1 MIESIASA
9 EHRLGMPAEQFLRD
23 YWQRKPLLIRGAFA
37 NLSCPITPEDLAG
50 LACEEFALSRI
61 VIHDAKRD
69 RWTLENGPFEES
81 RFASLPKR
89 DWTLLVQDVD
99 KWDVDVGTVL
109 DAFAFLPSWRIDDI
123 MVSYAVD
130 GGSVGA
136 HVDQYDVFLLQ
147 AQGKR
152 RWRIDSKAD
161 PSTEFRDDAELRL
174 LREFNLD
181 YDWLLEPGDMLYLP
195 PGVPHHGV
203 AEGDCLTFSIGMRAP
218 AVSELIVDFAES
230 LAEDLAE
237 EVRYRDAGIGVA
249 SEAGEID
256 ASALARVREALT
268 TLSDLD
274 DASLAAWFPRFITRY
289 RAANTP
295 APRPKPLTAAQ
306 WQRDRESGSNLQ
318 RNPWA
323 RLAWVAHDDGA
334 TLYVC
339 GEAFPCTAAIARQLC
354 DRQAVSAIDIAKLNL
369 QDANLVLELINAG
382 MLGLQKPRASRSR
395 R

>member
-1 MIESIASA
+1 MIEITASA
-9 EHRLGMPAEQFLRD
+9 EHRLGMPAAQFLRE

-37 NLSCPITPEDLAG
+37 DLGCPITPEDLAG

-69 RWTLENGPFEES
+69 RWALESGPFEET

-99 KWDVDVGTVL
+99 KWDADVGAL
-109 DAFAFLPSWRIDDI
+109 LAAFDFLPTWRIDDI

-147 AQGKR
+147 AQGNR
-152 RWRIDSKAD
+152 RWKIDTTAD

-174 LREFNLD
+174 LREFNPD
-181 YDWLLEPGDMLYLP
+181 HDWLLEPGDMLYLP
-195 PGVPHHGV
+195 PGIPHHGV

-218 AVSELIVDFAES
+218 SVSDLIVDFAES
-230 LAEDLAE
+230 LAEGIPE
-237 EVRYRDAGIGVA
+237 EWRYRDAGMGVA
-249 SEAGEID
+249 NEAGEID
-256 ASALARVREALT
+256 ASALVRVREALT
-268 TLSDLD
+268 KLSDID

-295 APRPKPLTAAQ
+295 APRPKPLSAVQ
-306 WQRDRESGSNLQ
+306 WQRDCESGARLQ

-323 RLAWVAHDDGA
+323 RLAWIAQDEGA
-334 TLYVC
+334 TLYAC
-339 GEAFPCTAAIARQLC
+339 GEAFPCSLAIARQLC
-354 DRQAVSAIDIAKLNL
+354 DRQAVNDIDIARLNVR
-369 QDANLVLELINAG
+369 DADLVLELINAG
-382 MLGLQKPRASRSR
+382 MLGLHKPRASRSR

>member
-1 MIESIASA
+1 MIESRASA
-9 EHRLGMPAEQFLRD
+9 EYRLGMPAEQFLRD
-23 YWQRKPLLIRGAFA
+23 YWQQKPLLIRGAFTDVP
-37 NLSCPITPEDLAG
+37 CPITPEDLAG

-61 VIHDAKRD
+61 VIHDPKRD
-69 RWTLENGPFEES
+69 RWTLESGPFEET

-99 KWDVDVGTVL
+99 KWDADVGAVL
-109 DAFAFLPSWRIDDI
+109 DGFAFLPGWRIDDI

-152 RWRIDSKAD
+152 RWRIDTSAD
-161 PSTEFRDDAELRL
+161 PSTEFREDAELRL
-174 LREFNLD
+174 LREFHPD
-181 YDWLLEPGDMLYLP
+181 HDWLLEPGDMLYLP

-203 AEGDCLTFSIGMRAP
+203 ADGDCLTFSIGMRAP

-230 LAEDLAE
+230 LSQDLPE
-237 EVRYRDAGIGVA
+237 ELRYRDAGMGVTTE
-249 SEAGEID
+249 SGKID
-256 ASALARVREALT
+256 AAALSRVRESLKM
-268 TLSDLD
+268 LSEID

-306 WQRDRESGSNLQ
+306 WQRNRESGARLQ

-323 RLAWVAHDDGA
+323 RLAWVAQDDGA
-334 TLYVC
+334 TLYAC
-339 GEAFPCTAAIARQLC
+339 GEAFPCSAEIARQLC
-354 DRQAVSAIDIAKLNL
+354 DRNAVGDIDIGTLNPH
-369 QDANLVLELINAG
+369 DANIILELINAG
-382 MLGLQKPRASRSR
+382 MLGLHKPRTTRSQR
-395 R
+395 